1 MYLFKQFIANV
12 IIIVLVTI
20 IVLLNLCMFISK
32 LVRLL
37 NVISVGLWSAQEQF
51 AIDRVL
57 YNNFYL

>member
-37 NVISVGLWSAQEQF
+37 NVISVGL
-51 AIDRVL
+51 
-57 YNNFYL
+57 